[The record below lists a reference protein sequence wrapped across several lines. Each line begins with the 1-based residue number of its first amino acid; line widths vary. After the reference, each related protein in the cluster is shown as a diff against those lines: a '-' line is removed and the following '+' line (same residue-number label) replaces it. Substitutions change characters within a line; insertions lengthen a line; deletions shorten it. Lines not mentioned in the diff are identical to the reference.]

1 MADTPAVVT
10 TEKKFSLSYLIGAF
24 ILGVGIGV
32 LVSVFW
38 YANPSAKQNPVT
50 SSKDANQVAGNT
62 TNTATATTSNPAK
75 MVSDAGNQNDTLTV
89 SNQAAGLYVV
99 VAQAHITESDWV
111 VIQEDRMGQP
121 GSTLGAARF
130 VGGAT
135 TGTVELLRG
144 TIPGQT
150 YHAVVYKDN
159 GDRIFSLE
167 GDIPLRDTNGNSIM
181 VTFKTQ

>member
-10 TEKKFSLSYLIGAF
+10 AEKKFSLSYLIGAF
-24 ILGVGIGV
+24 ILGAGIGV

-50 SSKDANQVAGNT
+50 SSKDASQVADNAI
-62 TNTATATTSNPAK
+62 NTATTSNPTK
-75 MVSDAGNQNDTLTV
+75 MVADAGNQNDTLTV

-99 VAQAHITESDWV
+99 VAQAHITEGDWV
-111 VIQEDRMGQP
+111 VVQEDRMGQP

-144 TIPGQT
+144 TISGQT

-167 GDIPLRDTNGNSIM
+167 GDMPLRDTNGNSIM